1 MVNVTL
7 HAVGSKFRLKNELGG
22 FLRQM
27 GPRKLSKD
35 RAEYRKA
42 VLAGEEPFDYPN
54 DPTSPA
60 ASSAAQASV
69 DNYITQQQNAI
80 ATSQGKIETAQNTI
94 AEQNAIIEAANT
106 TIAQQQAIID
116 NPDSTE
122 EEKAAAQAEIDTQ
135 NTAITAAKKKIATN
149 EKTITTET
157 NKIATAESNIK
168 NAADK
173 APAATITEVS
183 ETLVL
188 DNSSKKGWKI
198 EADFTKN
205 EVTTVEANE
214 AVEGGI
220 TIKNT
225 GENPANLVIN
235 VGNSDVTLSTNSE
248 WNEVTVESVANDT
261 LTVATFTHIKK
272 LILKSGHV
280 KVNNAFISD
289 CIDEVEIKGGVI
301 EANKEIVAT
310 KVGDLGGSPRVVKIE
325 SNLSTTY
332 YATGILTSGHYV
344 YENNARVDFTKT
356 GSSTAAGFLFRG
368 SKLLVE
374 FKGPGEW
381 HSANNPCI
389 WLSDFDGVIKI
400 HDGKFFND
408 ANSNECIYAEKGFI
422 EIYGGEFHNIKVE
435 GQKDFLLNCFD
446 ANYQSGKAGIKVYG
460 GKFYGFDPAHN
471 AAESSEMTTNFVA
484 EGYESVYNEEG
495 GYYEVLPVNEES
507 ASDNLI

>member
-7 HAVGSKFRLKNELGG
+7 HEVGSKFRLKNELGG

-60 ASSAAQASV
+60 ASDAVQASV
-69 DNYITQQQNAI
+69 DNYIAQQQNAI

-106 TIAQQQAIID
+106 VIAEQQAIID
-116 NPDSTE
+116 NPESTE

-135 NTAITAAKKKIATN
+135 TAAITAAEKKIATN

-157 NKIATAESNIK
+157 GKIATAESNIE

-173 APAATITEVS
+173 APAATITEVP

-188 DNSSKKGWKI
+188 DNSPKKGWKI
-198 EADFTKN
+198 EADFTEN
-205 EVTTVEANE
+205 EVTTIEANE

-225 GENPANLVIN
+225 GEEAANLVIN

-248 WNEVTVESVANDT
+248 WNEVTVESVADNT

-272 LILKSGHV
+272 LIV
-280 KVNNAFISD
+280 KKGRVWVNNALIED
-289 CIDEVEIKGGVI
+289 CIDEVVLTGGSV
-301 EANKEIVAT
+301 EANPEINAS
-310 KVGDLGGSPRVVKIE
+310 KVGDLYSKPAKVNIN
-325 SNLSTTY
+325 SNLSANKNIT
-332 YATGILTSGHYV
+332 TGILTSGHYI
-344 YENNARVDFTKT
+344 YTNNAKVQTNGT
-356 GSSTAAGFLFRG
+356 GSGASGYLIRG
-368 SKLLVE
+368 SKLLMD
-374 FKGPGEW
+374 FYGSGEW
-381 HSANNPCI
+381 RSMSNPTI
-389 WLSDFDGVIKI
+389 WLSDFDGKVRIY
-400 HDGKFFND
+400 DGKFFND
-408 ANSNECIYAEKGFI
+408 GNHAECIYAEKGFV
-422 EIYGGEFHNIKVE
+422 EIYGGEFHNTDTGEKN
-435 GQKDFLLNCFD
+435 FLLNCLD
-446 ANYQSGKAGIKVYG
+446 ANYQAKTAGITVYG

-471 AAESSEMTTNFVA
+471 GAESSDDSTNFVA
-484 EGYESVYNEEG
+484 EGYESIYNEEG
-495 GYYEVLPVNEES
+495 DYYEVKPVNNV
-507 ASDNLI
+507 DNA